1 MSQFAVKLVGP
12 TNVYKSHLAQ
22 MRLELFGSDF
32 RDLVDDLGAE
42 YFFLAC
48 HINILYYHNMKSQVG
63 TKPLSELKRRSED
76 VAALLKQLSHPQ
88 RLLILCSM
96 AEGEKSVGEIEDIC
110 GASQSAVSQFLK
122 GMRLEGLI
130 ESRRE
135 GKQVYY
141 KIVDKRVLDLIKS
154 LYQIFCR

>member
-1 MSQFAVKLVGP
+1 
-12 TNVYKSHLAQ
+12 
-22 MRLELFGSDF
+22 
-32 RDLVDDLGAE
+32 
-42 YFFLAC
+42 
-48 HINILYYHNMKSQVG
+48 MKSQG
-63 TKPLSELKRRSED
+63 MTKALLNLRRKSKG

-96 AEGEKSVGEIEDIC
+96 AGGEKSVGEIEKAC

-122 GMRLEGLI
+122 GMRLEGLV

-141 KIVDKRVLDLIKS
+141 KIQDERVFDLINS
-154 LYQIFCR
+154 LYKIFCNSPNQYP

>member
-1 MSQFAVKLVGP
+1 
-12 TNVYKSHLAQ
+12 
-22 MRLELFGSDF
+22 
-32 RDLVDDLGAE
+32 
-42 YFFLAC
+42 
-48 HINILYYHNMKSQVG
+48 MKSQV
-63 TKPLSELKRRSED
+63 TKKTLSELKSQSEL
-76 VAALLKQLSHPQ
+76 VAGLLKQLSHPQ

-96 AEGEKSVGEIEDIC
+96 AEGEKSVSDIEEAC

-130 ESRRE
+130 DSRRE

-141 KIVDKRVLDLIKS
+141 KIVDKRVLELIKS

>member
-1 MSQFAVKLVGP
+1 
-12 TNVYKSHLAQ
+12 
-22 MRLELFGSDF
+22 
-32 RDLVDDLGAE
+32 
-42 YFFLAC
+42 
-48 HINILYYHNMKSQVG
+48 MKSQG
-63 TKPLSELKRRSED
+63 TIKSLSDLKRQSEE

-96 AEGEKSVGEIEDIC
+96 AEGEKSVSEIEEAC

-130 ESRRE
+130 EFRRE
-135 GKQVYY
+135 GKQVIY

-154 LYQIFCR
+154 LNQIFCR

>member
-1 MSQFAVKLVGP
+1 
-12 TNVYKSHLAQ
+12 
-22 MRLELFGSDF
+22 
-32 RDLVDDLGAE
+32 
-42 YFFLAC
+42 
-48 HINILYYHNMKSQVG
+48 MKSQG
-63 TKPLSELKRRSED
+63 DTKSLSSLRRKSED

-96 AEGEKSVGEIEDIC
+96 IEGEKSVGEIEAAC

-130 ESRRE
+130 EPRRE

-141 KIVDKRVLDLIKS
+141 RIVDKRVMGLIKS